1 MSEDDL
7 PEAASDPGTT
17 RRLQDGTW
25 PKGVSG
31 NPMGRPR
38 GARHRSTLAVEA
50 LLDGEAEGLTR
61 KAIEVAMEGDVT
73 ALRLCLDRLA
83 PARKDATVSFQL
95 PRMETAADAIKPL
108 SAVAEAVA
116 AGEISPGE
124 GAEFGKLI
132 DAFTRA
138 IEASEFEERL
148 RRLERATS
156 R

>member
-1 MSEDDL
+1 MSENDL

-61 KAIEVAMEGDVT
+61 KAIEVAMEGDVE

-95 PRMETAADAIKPL
+95 MQSKPSARSPRPWRWGR
-108 SAVAEAVA
+108 SAPAKVPSLV
-116 AGEISPGE
+116 S
-124 GAEFGKLI
+124 
-132 DAFTRA
+132 
-138 IEASEFEERL
+138 
-148 RRLERATS
+148 
-156 R
+156 

>member
-1 MSEDDL
+1 MSENDL
-7 PEAASDPGTT
+7 PEAASDPETT

-95 PRMETAADAIKPL
+95 PRMETAADAIKAL

-116 AGEISPGE
+116 AGEISPSE
-124 GAEFGKLI
+124 AAEFGKLI
-132 DAFTRA
+132 DSFTRA

-156 R
+156 K

>member
-1 MSEDDL
+1 MSENEM
-7 PEAASDPGTT
+7 PEAVADPGTT
-17 RRLQDGTW
+17 GRLQDGTW

-95 PRMETAADAIKPL
+95 PRMET
-108 SAVAEAVA
+108 
-116 AGEISPGE
+116 
-124 GAEFGKLI
+124 
-132 DAFTRA
+132 
-138 IEASEFEERL
+138 
-148 RRLERATS
+148 RRR
-156 R
+156 RD